1 MSNFRFFRPKA
12 LEELLEYKGKEGAR
26 ARILDGGSN
35 VLVYIKEGSFKEGTL
50 VDVRSLGAIKGIVS
64 RDGWIEIGAG
74 EVIADIIASPLI
86 QKEAPFLADALKKFA
101 NPLVRNMA
109 TLAGNIA
116 DSSPIGD
123 AIPPLIVLQAE
134 VSVASA
140 AGDRTIPLEEFFTGP
155 GANVLRGEE
164 VILKVR
170 FPVPRQGR
178 GGHVKLGL
186 RKGTSCS
193 VASVAVWLV
202 MDKNRVQDI
211 RIAFGGVAPTP
222 RRAPQTEAAFRGQ
235 LLDWRSDDH
244 LRDSITRLAEGAAEE
259 LSPITDVRA
268 SAEYRRR
275 VSVALLAKAVR
286 GALALEE

>member
-1 MSNFRFFRPKA
+1 MSNFRFFRPKE
-12 LEELLEYKGKEGAR
+12 LQELLDYKKKEGTR

-35 VLVYIKEGSFKEGTL
+35 VLVYIKEGSIEDGTL
-50 VDVRSLGAIKGIVS
+50 VDVRSLESIKGIAA

-74 EVIADIIASPLI
+74 EVIADVIESPVI
-86 QKEAPFLADALKKFA
+86 KREAPFLAAALRKFA

-123 AIPPLIVLQAE
+123 SIPPLIVMGAE
-134 VSVASA
+134 VVVASA
-140 AGDRTIPLEEFFTGP
+140 AGQRTIPLEEFFTGP
-155 GANVLRGEE
+155 GANVLKGEE

-170 FPVPRQGR
+170 FPLPRKGR

-202 MDKNRVQDI
+202 EDGGRVEDI

-222 RRAPQTEAAFRGQ
+222 RRVPNTEAAFKAQ
-235 LLDWRSDDH
+235 KLDREAVD
-244 LRDSITRLAEGAAEE
+244 RLSAGVAEE
-259 LSPITDVRA
+259 VNPITDVRG
-268 SAEYRRR
+268 SAEYRRQ
-275 VSVALLAKAVR
+275 VSVKILAKAVR
-286 GALALEE
+286 QAMGLEE

>member
-1 MSNFRFFRPKA
+1 MSNFRFFRPKE
-12 LEELLEYKGKEGAR
+12 LQELLDYKKKEGTR

-35 VLVYIKEGSFKEGTL
+35 VLVYIKEGSIEDGTL
-50 VDVRSLGAIKGIVS
+50 VDVRSLESIKGIAA

-74 EVIADIIASPLI
+74 EVIADVIESPVI
-86 QKEAPFLADALKKFA
+86 KREAPFLAAALRKFA

-123 AIPPLIVLQAE
+123 SIPPLIVMGAE
-134 VSVASA
+134 VVVASA
-140 AGDRTIPLEEFFTGP
+140 AGRRTIPLEEFFTGP
-155 GANVLRGEE
+155 GANVLKGEE

-170 FPVPRQGR
+170 FPLPRKGR

-202 MDKNRVQDI
+202 EDGGRVEDI

-222 RRAPQTEAAFRGQ
+222 RRVPNTEAAFKAQ
-235 LLDWRSDDH
+235 KLDREAVD
-244 LRDSITRLAEGAAEE
+244 RLSAGVAEE
-259 LSPITDVRA
+259 VNPITDVRG
-268 SAEYRRR
+268 SAEYRRQ
-275 VSVALLAKAVR
+275 VSVKILAKAVR
-286 GALALEE
+286 QAMGLEE

>member
-1 MSNFRFFRPKA
+1 MGNFRFFRPKS
-12 LEELLEYKGKEGAR
+12 LEELLEYKGREGAR

-35 VLVYIKEGSFKEGTL
+35 VLVYIKEGSFTEGTL
-50 VDVRSLGAIKGIVS
+50 VDVRSLQAIKGIHS
-64 RDGWIEIGAG
+64 RDGWVEIGGG
-74 EVIADIIASPLI
+74 ELIADVIASPVI
-86 QKEAPFLADALKKFA
+86 RKAVPFLAEALKKFA

-123 AIPPLIVLQAE
+123 AIPPLIVLQAQLA
-134 VSVASA
+134 VASE
-140 AGDRTIPLEEFFTGP
+140 AGERTIALEEFFTGP

-170 FPVPRQGR
+170 FPEPREGS
-178 GGHVKLGL
+178 GGHIKLGL

-202 MDKNRVQDI
+202 MNGERVRDI
-211 RIAFGGVAPTP
+211 RIAFGGAAPTP
-222 RRAPQTEAAFRGQ
+222 RRATKTEAAFRGQ
-235 LLDWRSDDH
+235 
-244 LRDSITRLAEGAAEE
+244 RLTWDAIDELCGTAAAE
-259 LSPITDVRA
+259 LSPISDVRA

-275 VSVALLAKAVR
+275 VSVKLLAKAVR
-286 GALALEE
+286 SAASLEE

>member
-1 MSNFRFFRPKA
+1 MSNFRFFRPKE
-12 LEELLEYKGKEGAR
+12 LQELLDYKKKEGSR

-35 VLVYIKEGSFKEGTL
+35 VLVYIKEGSIEEGTL
-50 VDVRSLGAIKGIVS
+50 VDVRSLEAIKGIAA

-74 EVIADIIASPLI
+74 EVIADVIESPVI
-86 QKEAPFLADALKKFA
+86 KKEAPFLAATLRKFA

-123 AIPPLIVLQAE
+123 SIPPLIVLGAE
-134 VSVASA
+134 VVVASA
-140 AGDRTIPLEEFFTGP
+140 TGQRTIPLEEFFTGP

-170 FPVPRQGR
+170 FPIPRKGS
-178 GGHVKLGL
+178 GGHFKLGL

-202 MDKNRVQDI
+202 QEGGRVQDI

-222 RRAPQTEAAFRGQ
+222 RRVPKTEAAFKGQ
-235 LLDWRSDDH
+235 KLDREAVD
-244 LRDSITRLAEGAAEE
+244 RLSEGAAAEV
-259 LSPITDVRA
+259 SPITDVRG
-268 SAEYRRR
+268 SAEYRRQ
-275 VSVALLAKAVR
+275 VSVKILAKAVR
-286 GALALEE
+286 EALGMEE